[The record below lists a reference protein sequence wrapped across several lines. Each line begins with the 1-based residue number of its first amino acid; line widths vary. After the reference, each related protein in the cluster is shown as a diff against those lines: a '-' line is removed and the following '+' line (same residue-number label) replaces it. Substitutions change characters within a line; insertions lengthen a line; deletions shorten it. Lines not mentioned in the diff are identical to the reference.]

1 MREKPAAPRE
11 SRQATHS
18 RITMNLIH
26 RFRFKSTVAAAAAA
40 LWSIATAPAALVSYY
55 IGVDTLQTIAT
66 GEFAGQANPN
76 YNRLTFL
83 YAHNYEATPASNHY
97 HSKGIYRY
105 QPGTAASPVIEQSSS
120 NYLPE
125 GTNPP
130 LTFTTGSGIYTGV
143 TVTLEDPGNHFSLID
158 IRDTEDISSFTAGS
172 AEHYMFTSSAGR
184 YTGDIAGTDIHLVL
198 VSMSTGLNIGSD
210 SALSIGL
217 VNPGDEFHLGDDVSF
232 SPVFWLDENA
242 AAGDYTA
249 RFKLVDEEG
258 LFGDSGEFEFRFA
271 AVPEP
276 SAALLAGGAMFLC
289 LVRRRR

>member
-1 MREKPAAPRE
+1 
-11 SRQATHS
+11 
-18 RITMNLIH
+18 MNLIH
-26 RFRFKSTVAAAAAA
+26 RFRFHSSATAAATA
-40 LWSIATAPAALVSYY
+40 LLSLVTAEAALVSYY
-55 IGVDTLQTIAT
+55 IGVDSLQTIPT

-83 YAHNYEATPASNHY
+83 YAHNNESTPSSNHY
-97 HSKGIYRY
+97 HSKGSYRY
-105 QPGTAASPVIEQSSS
+105 EPGTAASPVIKQSPS

-130 LTFTTGSGIYTGV
+130 LTFTTGSGIYTGM
-143 TVTLEDPGNHFSLID
+143 TVSLENSGDHSSLID
-158 IRDTEDISSFTAGS
+158 IRDTGDISAFTAGS
-172 AEHYMFTSSAGR
+172 AEHYMFNSSGGR
-184 YTGDIAGTDIHLVL
+184 YTGSLAGTDLHLIL

-217 VNPGDEFHLGDDVSF
+217 TNPGDEFHLGDHVNF

-242 AAGDYTA
+242 AAGDYVA

-258 LFGDSGEFEFRFA
+258 VFGDSGVFEFRFA

-276 SAALLAGGAMFLC
+276 SAALLAGGAMLLG